1 MRNCVMFGQ
10 QIGKASTRGSPLWLY
25 LQHPF
30 FCVWRWHPSL
40 RWAGSTTLPPPALP
54 PQQWAGNPRMVPILL
69 AAVTGSRWAHDPKW
83 INQKYFLRSSQ
94 MPKSKAIMLGN
105 QCTFL
110 FGVFELGLVHSQLN
124 ESRLAQRHCRKR
136 ATGDG
141 KNDTSMIW
149 QRGEKGLLYPPI
161 PTHRFDH
168 SILIFWCCHFNPVW
182 FLSVLPK
189 PRP

>member
-1 MRNCVMFGQ
+1 MFGQ

-30 FCVWRWHPSL
+30 FCVWRRHPSL

-54 PQQWAGNPRMVPILL
+54 PQQWVGNPRMAPSFWTQWLL
-69 AAVTGSRWAHDPKW
+69 PDEHMTQSGSIKNISWDFLHRC
-83 INQKYFLRSSQ
+83 QKR
-94 MPKSKAIMLGN
+94 KAIMLGN
-105 QCTFL
+105 PCTFL
-110 FGVFELGLVHSQLN
+110 FGVFESGLVHSQLN

-136 ATGDG
+136 TTSDG
-141 KNDTSMIW
+141 KNDSSMIW

-189 PRP
+189 PGL